1 MHQFSFMK
9 KEELKKYL
17 YFSSIHDSIIERV
30 QYDNSKDILT
40 LRIYNPIDRVHYQM
54 TFAGIRMMLFINGY
68 KWGNDNSISS
78 LTVEENCEKIKALYE
93 PGMDSPKEY
102 LYLVF
107 QMFSGN
113 ELHILLDEL
122 SIEEKEK

>member
-1 MHQFSFMK
+1 MHQFSLTE

-17 YFSSIHDSIIERV
+17 YFSSIHDSIIEKV
-30 QYDNSKDILT
+30 QYDNSKDMLT
-40 LRIYNPIDRVHYQM
+40 LRISNPIDGAYYQM
-54 TFAGIRMMLFINGY
+54 TFTGIRIMLFINGY

-78 LTVEENCEKIKALYE
+78 LTVEENYEQIKSLCEPSINPLNK
-93 PGMDSPKEY
+93 Y

-122 SIEEKEK
+122 SIEEKVK